1 MWYRFQLRLGLDTRP
16 RDIHMLWVW
25 PLKKKKNSLSSFQDL
40 SINSSF
46 ASHILTGSIHSGHI
60 FFSCIITNLWAVIYW
75 WYRVI
80 CLNIWLIPE
89 LQSQILSFAFH
100 IFLHLSSQHMT
111 LMMHDF
117 PLPLPYWFLLEY
129 CLSLLVMLENE
140 VISNS
145 SMSFPT
151 RKN

>member
-1 MWYRFQLRLGLDTRP
+1 MWYRFQLEAWIGYQALGHPYALGVA
-16 RDIHMLWVW
+16 I
-25 PLKKKKNSLSSFQDL
+25 KKKKILWVLSKTYPL
-40 SINSSF
+40 
-46 ASHILTGSIHSGHI
+46 ILLLPLTSWLVVFILDTF

-75 WYRVI
+75 WYPVI

-117 PLPLPYWFLLEY
+117 PLPLPYWFLLGY